1 MPDYSGPRYTV
12 RAQATG
18 GLYCVWDSER
28 SAVATSPSGV
38 RRYHDLPLQE
48 AFDAIDDLARET
60 E

>member
-1 MPDYSGPRYTV
+1 MPDYSTPRYTV

-18 GLYCVWDSER
+18 GLYCVWDSE
-28 SAVATSPSGV
+28 SNTVAASPNGV

-48 AFDAIDDLARET
+48 AFDAIDDLAGET